1 MSKRI
6 LYLSIIAFAAI
17 LLVSCDKH
25 DPSYDNVTRPVV
37 KAANSTLSG
46 IVTDYPGNVIA
57 NAVININGIEVRT
70 DANGFYTYDL
80 TQAGTYEISASYTD
94 KITQNATV
102 QVASVEV
109 THHYI
114 QNFRLPGYA
123 AVIIHSGET
132 NKDTETI
139 DGNEVHGTITI
150 TTSVVIEE
158 SALPVGAS
166 LLLVPIY
173 SQTDGENVVKTKG
186 GNTHTEYRVLAG
198 SVLKCTAPDFT
209 TLESPGRM
217 IMNVV
222 KEVQGLVDLKKFNR
236 TTGKWEKI
244 QYTSFDDRI
253 EFDVTDLTAY
263 AIFGYVNISVENFS
277 TPITD
282 FMPQDFW
289 DNYNGSNTIHVDAVS
304 YTRQV
309 GLNLDEKQGVD
320 QLRALLLE
328 KLAQDYGLGKEKTV
342 EETYTLNVDLPV
354 GTALSISGSQES
366 LHVIYEM
373 GGKSVNADINGNTV
387 VTPKTY
393 NRVHTGGGNYV
404 TY

>member
-1 MSKRI
+1 MSKKF
-6 LYLSIIAFAAI
+6 LCLSIIAFVSI

-37 KAANSTLSG
+37 KAANSTISG
-46 IVTDYPGNVIA
+46 IVTDYRGNVLA
-57 NAVININGIEVRT
+57 NAVININGVETRT

-80 TQAGTYEISASYTD
+80 TQAGIYEISASYAE

-123 AVIIHSGET
+123 AITLHTGET
-132 NKDTETI
+132 DKDTETI
-139 DGNEVHGTITI
+139 GGNELHGTITI

-158 SALPVGAS
+158 TALPEGES

-173 SQTDGENVVKTKG
+173 SQNDGENIIKTKG
-186 GNTHTEYRVLAG
+186 GDTHTEYRVLAG
-198 SVLKCTAPDFT
+198 SVLKCTDPDFT
-209 TLESPGRM
+209 TMQSPGKM
-217 IMNVV
+217 TMNVV
-222 KEVQGLVDLKKFNR
+222 KEVQGLVDLKMYNR
-236 TTGKWEKI
+236 TTEKWEDIK
-244 QYTSFDDRI
+244 YDSFDDRI
-253 EFDVTDLTAY
+253 EFEVTALTAY
-263 AIFGYVNISVENFS
+263 AIFGYVNISVENSS

-282 FMPQDFW
+282 FKPQDYW
-289 DNYNGSNTIHVDAVS
+289 DNYSGSGTIHVDAVS
-304 YTRQV
+304 YTRKT

-354 GTALSISGSQES
+354 GTAMSISGSQET

-373 GGKSVNADINGNTV
+373 GGKSVNADIHGTVV